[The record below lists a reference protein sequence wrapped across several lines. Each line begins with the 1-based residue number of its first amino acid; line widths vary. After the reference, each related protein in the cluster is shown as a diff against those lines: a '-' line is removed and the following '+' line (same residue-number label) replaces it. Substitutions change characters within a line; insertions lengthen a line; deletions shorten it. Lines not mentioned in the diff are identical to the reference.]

1 MSKIEQ
7 IMEYL
12 NELIPN
18 PKGELL
24 YQTDYEL
31 LIAVV
36 LSAQTTDKRVNE
48 VTKVLFETYPNL
60 ESIANATV
68 DDIKEYIKS
77 VGMYQKKAVF
87 VRDIA
92 ASLLEQYQGK
102 VPSTRE
108 ALESLP
114 GVGRKTANV
123 VLSILYDE
131 PAIAVDTHVE
141 RVSKRLGLA
150 NNKDTVRKVE
160 EKLYRIIPKDKLLQ
174 MHHQLLLFGR
184 YHCKAIK
191 PECEHC
197 KLTEICNYKKRTN
210 D

>member
-7 IMEYL
+7 IMDYL

-77 VGMYQKKAVF
+77 IGMYQKKAVF

-131 PAIAVDTHVE
+131 PSIAVDTHVE

-184 YHCKAIK
+184 YYCKAIK
-191 PECEHC
+191 PECERC